1 MKYLNLHIAR
11 ITRAIEE
18 RMSDCGKQLPDYGDD
33 SRKALVMT
41 VTKYLSDEEFLREEV
56 EHQYNEVTRKFGCPH
71 SPEEVLLLP
80 TYGFNPHP
88 IREYI
93 DGNVSLERAVEI
105 CFEQTFFDAFAD
117 EYGRPTDMAGR
128 IIRTVELPVDGQV
141 FKAFAKDHV
150 LNRFHTAGKQTP
162 SAQKD

>member
-1 MKYLNLHIAR
+1 MKFLNIHIAR

-18 RMSDCGKQLPDYGDD
+18 RMSDYGKQLPDYGDE
-33 SRKALVMT
+33 SRMALVMA
-41 VTKYLSDEEFLREEV
+41 VTKYLSDEDFLRDEV
-56 EHQYNEVTRKFGCPH
+56 EHQYNEVTRKFGCPF

-88 IREYI
+88 IREYV

-117 EYGRPTDMAGR
+117 EYGQPKDMAGR
-128 IIRTVELPVDGQV
+128 IVRTVELPVSDG
-141 FKAFAKDHV
+141 AFSKDHT
-150 LNRFHTAGKQTP
+150 LNRFHTAGKQLP
-162 SAQKD
+162 EKED